1 MRDSADS
8 DDYGVTRRGRKRGQ
22 FDDADRAYVK
32 RDRHR
37 PRLQAEDAH
46 DATDG
51 LPEGDRW
58 STWDQSTP
66 LERGPKPHPKWLV
79 TDLAAVDSELGI
91 LKTGK
96 EADVYLI
103 RRHVPGTGKSCL
115 LAAKRYRDAEHRLFH
130 RDAGYLEG
138 RRVKESRINRATA
151 SRSAFGKQMIAGQWA
166 NAEFTALCRLHAARV
181 PVPYPVQVT
190 GTEVLLEF
198 IGDADGTAA
207 PRLAETRPD
216 DKLLVSLWEQF
227 TAALDTLARH
237 GLAHGDLS
245 PYNLLVHQGRLV
257 LIDLPQ
263 VVDVIA
269 HPTGRDYLARDA
281 RNVASWFAARG
292 LPAADPDA
300 LARRAAEQAGLAL
313 AGRLQ
318 LASPAVPDVPEV
330 PEPSEPPLKR
340 SCMTLRA
347 PSSAFLTESRWRR
360 SDRALSAFLA
370 ASVVRRS
377 LNAASAFLAGS
388 LVRRSFSL
396 VAARWARSLSRKS
409 RARLAARCAP
419 SVALCRRPPD
429 LEFHHC
435 DRRAVNCLI
444 RLSIRLMITSR

>member
-1 MRDSADS
+1 MENR
-8 DDYGVTRRGRKRGQ
+8 TC
-22 FDDADRAYVK
+22 
-32 RDRHR
+32 
-37 PRLQAEDAH
+37 
-46 DATDG
+46 
-51 LPEGDRW
+51 
-58 STWDQSTP
+58 DQSTP
-66 LERGPKPHPKWLV
+66 TERGPRPHPKWLV
-79 TDLAAVDSELGI
+79 TDLAAVDSELGV

-103 RRHVPGTGKSCL
+103 RRYVPGTGKSCL

-138 RRVKESRINRATA
+138 RRVRESRVNRATT

-207 PRLAETRPD
+207 PRLAETRPG

-281 RNVASWFAARG
+281 RNVAAWFAAKG

-300 LARRAAEQAGLAL
+300 LALRAAEQAGLA
-313 AGRLQ
+313 
-318 LASPAVPDVPEV
+318 
-330 PEPSEPPLKR
+330 
-340 SCMTLRA
+340 
-347 PSSAFLTESRWRR
+347 
-360 SDRALSAFLA
+360 
-370 ASVVRRS
+370 
-377 LNAASAFLAGS
+377 
-388 LVRRSFSL
+388 
-396 VAARWARSLSRKS
+396 
-409 RARLAARCAP
+409 
-419 SVALCRRPPD
+419 
-429 LEFHHC
+429 
-435 DRRAVNCLI
+435 
-444 RLSIRLMITSR
+444 

>member
-8 DDYGVTRRGRKRGQ
+8 DDYGVTRRGRKRGK
-22 FDDADRAYVK
+22 FDDYDRTYVK
-32 RDRHR
+32 RDRHL

-103 RRHVPGTGKSCL
+103 RRHVPGTDKSCL

-138 RRVKESRINRATA
+138 RRGRESRVNRATA

-198 IGDADGTAA
+198 IGTADGTAA
-207 PRLAETRPD
+207 PRLAETRPG

-245 PYNLLVHQGRLV
+245 PYNLLVHEGRLV

-269 HPTGRDYLARDA
+269 HPTGREFLARDA

-292 LPAADPDA
+292 LPAADPNA
-300 LARRAAEQAGLAL
+300 LALRVAEQAGLA
-313 AGRLQ
+313 
-318 LASPAVPDVPEV
+318 
-330 PEPSEPPLKR
+330 
-340 SCMTLRA
+340 
-347 PSSAFLTESRWRR
+347 
-360 SDRALSAFLA
+360 
-370 ASVVRRS
+370 
-377 LNAASAFLAGS
+377 
-388 LVRRSFSL
+388 
-396 VAARWARSLSRKS
+396 
-409 RARLAARCAP
+409 
-419 SVALCRRPPD
+419 
-429 LEFHHC
+429 
-435 DRRAVNCLI
+435 
-444 RLSIRLMITSR
+444 

>member
-8 DDYGVTRRGRKRGQ
+8 DDYGVTRRGRKRGK
-22 FDDADRAYVK
+22 FDDYDRTYVK
-32 RDRHR
+32 RDRHL

-51 LPEGDRW
+51 LPDGDRW

-103 RRHVPGTGKSCL
+103 RRHVPGTDKSCL

-138 RRVKESRINRATA
+138 RRVRESRVNRATA

-166 NAEFTALCRLHAARV
+166 NAEFTALGRLHRARV

-216 DKLLVSLWEQF
+216 DKLLASLWDQF

-281 RNVASWFAARG
+281 RNVAAWFAAKG

-300 LARRAAEQAGLAL
+300 LALRAAEQAGLA
-313 AGRLQ
+313 
-318 LASPAVPDVPEV
+318 
-330 PEPSEPPLKR
+330 
-340 SCMTLRA
+340 
-347 PSSAFLTESRWRR
+347 
-360 SDRALSAFLA
+360 
-370 ASVVRRS
+370 
-377 LNAASAFLAGS
+377 
-388 LVRRSFSL
+388 
-396 VAARWARSLSRKS
+396 
-409 RARLAARCAP
+409 
-419 SVALCRRPPD
+419 
-429 LEFHHC
+429 
-435 DRRAVNCLI
+435 
-444 RLSIRLMITSR
+444 